1 MRYEILAL
9 AVLLV
14 AVLAYMYRRDRRR
27 LRDSRAAMY
36 EDCAY
41 LFDEAQVLQDD
52 VNFPILNGR
61 YQGYRIKLEP
71 IADFMAFRKIPSLWL
86 LATVYCDN
94 PYGGA
99 FDFLIRPQ
107 NVEFWSPAW
116 KMETSLSAPPG
127 WPEFA
132 IARTDGRGEVPPLD
146 KLQPHR
152 DMFQDD
158 KVKELLVTPRGVRI
172 VYQADQAERAYYMV
186 LRQLVF
192 TNFRLSPELV
202 TKLLDRAISIHEDLV
217 ADGAA
222 YEGGRIDDEA
232 R

>member
-9 AVLLV
+9 IVLLV
-14 AVLAYMYRRDRRR
+14 TVLAYMYRRDRNQ
-27 LRDSRAAMY
+27 LREARAAMY
-36 EDCAY
+36 EDCAH
-41 LFDEAQVLQDD
+41 LFDEAQALQDD
-52 VNFPILNGR
+52 VNFPVLTGR

-71 IADFMAFRKIPSLWL
+71 IADYLAFRKIPSLWL
-86 LATVYCDN
+86 LATVYSDN

-99 FDFLIRPQ
+99 FDFLVRPQ
-107 NVEFWSPAW
+107 NVEFWSPIW
-116 KMETSLSAPPG
+116 KMETSLPLPSG

-146 KLQPHR
+146 RLQPHKGL
-152 DMFQDD
+152 FQDD
-158 KVKELLVTPRGVRI
+158 KVKELLVTPKGVRI

-202 TKLLDRAISIHEDLV
+202 TSLLDRAISIHEGLV
-217 ADGAA
+217 ADGATHK
-222 YEGGRIDDEA
+222 GGKSDDEA
-232 R
+232 Q